1 MYSVYQIY
9 QSDKPVYS
17 TYHSFNPDFADTTKL
32 DLILNSP
39 ITPYYLVD
47 AYFKQPEL
55 FSIKTIKNGIDNSL
69 EAFEAL
75 QTHINEFINSSI
87 IEPKPT
93 PITRKPRTKKA
104 QQSKTVS

>member
-32 DLILNSP
+32 ALILNSP

-55 FSIKTIKNGIDNSL
+55 FSIKTIKSGISNAL
-69 EAFEAL
+69 EASEAL
-75 QTHINEFINSSI
+75 QTHINELDNKA
-87 IEPKPT
+87 IEEPRMKK
-93 PITRKPRTKKA
+93 IRTKKA